1 MLGRWG
7 RSDGRLSGPQG
18 YNGPRVEI
26 PPSVACAAKQLFK
39 LPTRHLTNPWG
50 YNSLRVILGLVL
62 LVAASLKTHQ
72 LATEPVL
79 GTGLLD
85 SRWLLIAV
93 VEFELLLGLC
103 LLANVWPRATWAVAL
118 SCFSL
123 FTCVSLYKA
132 VSGHT
137 TCGCFGRVAINP
149 WYTAAL
155 DLGVVIL
162 LLVWRPR
169 GQELAVPG
177 RLEPLPRRA
186 IAVLT
191 TWLCVGLAAG
201 LAMGSYA
208 ETTLS
213 EAGEIIG
220 DGKIVVLKPETWV
233 GKQFPLLSHTDIGRK
248 LARGMWVVLLHRQDC
263 SACREAAAEYEALA
277 KEFSARA
284 NCPRVALIE
293 CRPDR
298 QDSATA
304 AHAPLV
310 TGRLTDAREWRLA
323 GPASVLIDDGR
334 VQSVFRSARDI
345 ELLRAIWGTGD
356 N

>member
-233 GKQFPLLSHTDIGRK
+233 GKRFPLLLFIDDLPRPLKRGDSPLRERLAAGDWIVVLVRRDCPK
-248 LARGMWVVLLHRQDC
+248 CQAQIPRCLELARGSVNDITTLNVAVVEISPRGDV
-263 SACREAAAEYEALA
+263 S
-277 KEFSARA
+277 EFLPSG
-284 NCPRVALIE
+284 N
-293 CRPDR
+293 
-298 QDSATA
+298 
-304 AHAPLV
+304 APNAV
-310 TGRLTDAREWRLA
+310 GRLCDNKEWFVETPTYIMLQ
-323 GPASVLIDDGR
+323 GG
-334 VQSVFRSARDI
+334 
-345 ELLRAIWGTGD
+345 
-356 N
+356 